1 MNGVKNGYAFPAGT
15 LSIDDTEKYTFRMVS
30 GGNRLVAAEPV
41 SIARIVL
48 SREVGHGEVPCR
60 LILLARHL
68 SLVQSW
74 MVPEALVN
82 QESEIEVKID
92 NQEAVQQPALPLG
105 LEEEEEIE
113 IQLAQAQVVILLPR
127 GPEVDWLD
135 ECQLIPPRCS
145 ATTRDARGSC
155 PCGT

>member
-1 MNGVKNGYAFPAGT
+1 
-15 LSIDDTEKYTFRMVS
+15 MVS

-41 SIARIVL
+41 SIARIAL
-48 SREVGHGEVPCR
+48 SREERHGEVPCR

-127 GPEVDWLD
+127 GPEVD
-135 ECQLIPPRCS
+135 
-145 ATTRDARGSC
+145 
-155 PCGT
+155 